1 MGHVE
6 GDAARPLP
14 EAGEEV
20 GLMALALEFYRSAP
34 KYLGTRTL
42 GSKAPGLVTAGLAP
56 LRLVTQK
63 DPEPKREGWARVKPR
78 LSGICGSDLSTIAG
92 RSSLYFSPLV
102 SLPFVPGHEVV
113 GELLDD
119 VGDLVAGQRVVIS
132 SVLGCAARGE
142 DPPCEN
148 CASGQVGRCDRVT
161 VGHLKPGLQTGY
173 CNETGGGWSR
183 LMLAHRSQLWPVPEQ
198 MSDQTAVLIEPLAC
212 AIHATF
218 RAEIPAGGTVHVV
231 GAGTVGIL
239 TLIAIKAL
247 TKADH
252 VVVAAKHQR
261 QRAAATMAG
270 ADDVVRPEHAV
281 KAVRRTDHAVKLTP
295 ERGMDFL
302 LGGVDV
308 AIECTGSSS
317 ALDLALRT
325 TKAGGRVVVSGIP
338 GSGADLTPLWFRELE
353 LAGAYTSGVE
363 SLGKGVTRPTFE
375 MAMDLAS
382 NLPILEELVGATYP
396 LDRWREALD
405 HAMAAGKLGTFKVAF
420 APQT

>member
-1 MGHVE
+1 V
-6 GDAARPLP
+6 
-14 EAGEEV
+14 
-20 GLMALALEFYRSAP
+20 ALALEFYRSAP
-34 KYLGTRTL
+34 KYLGARTL
-42 GSKAPGLVTAGLAP
+42 GSKAPRHLADGLLTGGLAP

-78 LSGICGSDLSTIAG
+78 LSGICGSDLSTISG
-92 RSSLYFSPLV
+92 RSSLHFSPLV

-119 VGDLVAGQRVVIS
+119 AGDLVAGRRVVIA

-142 DPPCEN
+142 DPPCEH
-148 CASGQVGRCDRVT
+148 CAGGHVGRCDRVT
-161 VGHLKPGLQTGY
+161 VGHLKPGLQTGF
-173 CNETGGGWSR
+173 CTETGGGWSR
-183 LMLAHRSQLWPVPEQ
+183 LMLAHRSQLWPVPDG
-198 MSDQTAVLIEPLAC
+198 MSDETAVLIEPFAC
-212 AIHATF
+212 AIHAAF

-239 TLIAIKAL
+239 TLIAIKAF

-252 VVVAAKHQR
+252 VVVAAKHPR

-302 LGGVDV
+302 LGGADV
-308 AIECTGSSS
+308 SIECTGSSG

-338 GSGADLTPLWFRELE
+338 GRAADLTPLWFRELE

-363 SLGKGVTRPTFE
+363 DLGDGVTRPTFE
-375 MAMDLAS
+375 MAMELAS
-382 NLPILEELVGATYP
+382 NLPMLDQLVGATYP
-396 LDRWREALD
+396 LDRWHEALD

-420 APQT
+420 APQD

>member
-1 MGHVE
+1 V
-6 GDAARPLP
+6 
-14 EAGEEV
+14 
-20 GLMALALEFYRSAP
+20 ALALEFYRSAP
-34 KYLGTRTL
+34 KYLGARAL
-42 GSKAPGLVTAGLAP
+42 GSKAPKVLADGLVTGGLAP

-78 LSGICGSDLSTIAG
+78 LSGICGSDLSTISG
-92 RSSLYFSPLV
+92 RSSFYFSPLV

-113 GELLDD
+113 GDLLDD
-119 VGDLVAGQRVVIS
+119 LGDLAAGQRVVIS

-142 DPPCEN
+142 DPPCEH
-148 CASGQVGRCDRVT
+148 CAAGNVGRCDRVT

-173 CNETGGGWSR
+173 CTDTGGGWSR
-183 LMLAHRSQLWPVPEQ
+183 LMLAHRSQLWPVPDA
-198 MSDQTAVLIEPLAC
+198 MSDETAVLIEPLAC
-212 AIHATF
+212 AIHAAF
-218 RAEIPAGGTVHVV
+218 RAEIPAGGTVHVI

-239 TLIAIKAL
+239 TLIAIKAYS
-247 TKADH
+247 KADH

-325 TKAGGRVVVSGIP
+325 TKAGGRVVVTGIP
-338 GSGADLTPLWFRELE
+338 GGGADLTPLWFRELE

-363 SLGKGVTRPTFE
+363 DLGNGVTRPAFE
-375 MAMDLAS
+375 MAMELAT
-382 NLPILEELVGATYP
+382 NLPMLDQLVGATYP

-405 HAMAAGKLGTFKVAF
+405 HAMAAGRLGTFKVAF
-420 APQT
+420 TPQD

>member
-1 MGHVE
+1 
-6 GDAARPLP
+6 
-14 EAGEEV
+14 
-20 GLMALALEFYRSAP
+20 MALALEFYRSAP
-34 KYLGTRTL
+34 KYLGARTL
-42 GSKAPGLVTAGLAP
+42 GSKAPKILADGLMTGGLAP
-56 LRLVTQK
+56 LRLVTLK
-63 DPEPKREGWARVKPR
+63 DPERKREGWARVKPR
-78 LSGICGSDLSTIAG
+78 LAGICGSDLSTISG

-119 VGDLVAGQRVVIS
+119 VGDLVAGQRVVIA

-142 DPPCEN
+142 EPPCEH
-148 CASGQVGRCDRVT
+148 CAEGRVGRCDRVT

-173 CNETGGGWSR
+173 CTETGGGWSR
-183 LMLAHRSQLWPVPEQ
+183 LMLAHRSQLWPVPDG
-198 MSDQTAVLIEPLAC
+198 MSDESAVLIEPLAC
-212 AIHATF
+212 AIHAAF
-218 RAEIPAGGTVHVV
+218 RAEIPAGGTVHLV

-239 TLIAIKAL
+239 TLIAIKAF
-247 TKADH
+247 TRADH

-308 AIECTGSSS
+308 SIECTGSSG

-338 GSGADLTPLWFRELE
+338 GRGADLTPLWFRELE
-353 LAGAYTSGVE
+353 LVGAYTSGVE
-363 SLGKGVTRPTFE
+363 DLGDGITRPTFE
-375 MAMDLAS
+375 MAIELAS
-382 NLPILEELVGATYP
+382 NLSMLDQLVGAIYP

-420 APQT
+420 APQD